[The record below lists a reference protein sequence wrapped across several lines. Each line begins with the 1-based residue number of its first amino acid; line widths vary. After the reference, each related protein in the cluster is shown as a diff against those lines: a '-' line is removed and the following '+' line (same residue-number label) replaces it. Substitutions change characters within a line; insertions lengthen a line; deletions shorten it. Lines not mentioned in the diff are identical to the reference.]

1 MMFIIDIRAR
11 VLTLRVMILNVSL
24 WDILGNLNG
33 YN

>member
-24 WDILGNLNG
+24 WDILGNLNS